1 MFIIFC
7 ISLLFGAILF
17 HSFGFSI
24 FEVSFFGALL
34 GALFV
39 LYFKSKKSLVLALA
53 VFASVSLGAMR
64 LWLIPVQDIEFGS
77 RAFTGVIRNVDE
89 RLDRELLII
98 KVDQESFDVQVT
110 LYKQT
115 NLSVGDKVSLRGTI
129 EKPED
134 FVTETGR
141 TFDYDGYLESK
152 GVEAV
157 MRNPQIKPL
166 EEGGFSFVKMAT
178 NIRANLSEIL
188 AKYIRF
194 PVDGVV
200 AGMLVGFQG
209 GIPKYL
215 SDIFRDTGTLHTLVL
230 SGYNITVLAG
240 FLGVVLRRVP
250 FRLKTLAIGFGI
262 FSLVLVSGAGVAAVR
277 AGIMGSI
284 ALFAGMTLQSYQALR
299 ALFVSM
305 LFFFFVNPQTIFVD
319 PGLHLSFLATLF
331 IITILPIFKDK
342 FLLEEEGAKAWKK
355 NLLETIILAVGLPI
369 FMLPY
374 LMYFSGSFPLVSPI
388 ANILLVPI
396 IPILMFGGLVV
407 ISTSFI
413 PLLPNIFGA
422 VVSFVGTL
430 SIKVLGFLALLPK
443 WQTPPLGGWSVLLIY
458 IILFLTLFRKDIKLY
473 FAHLRNIFT
482 KTGNTQK

>member
-7 ISLLFGAILF
+7 ISLVIGAILF
-17 HSFGFSI
+17 RNFGFSI
-24 FEVSFFGALL
+24 FEVSLCGALL

-39 LYFKSKKSLVLALA
+39 LYFKSRKSLVLALA

-64 LWLIPVQDIEFGS
+64 LWLVPVQDIEFGS
-77 RAFTGVIRNVDE
+77 RAFTGTVRSVDE
-89 RLDRELLII
+89 RLDRELLTIR
-98 KVDQESFDVQVT
+98 VDQESFDIQAT

-115 NLSVGDKVSLRGTI
+115 NLSVGDRVAVRGNI
-129 EKPED
+129 EKAED

-157 MRNPQIKPL
+157 MRNPQIKLL
-166 EEGGFSFVKMAT
+166 EEGKFSFVKMAT
-178 NIRANLSEIL
+178 NIRKSL
-188 AKYIRF
+188 AETLAHFVRF

-230 SGYNITVLAG
+230 SGYNITVLVG
-240 FLGVVLRRVP
+240 FLGIVFRRMP
-250 FRLKTLAIGFGI
+250 FRLKTLAIGAGI
-262 FSLVLVSGAGVAAVR
+262 FTLVLVSGAGVAAVR
-277 AGIMGSI
+277 AGIMGGI

-319 PGLHLSFLATLF
+319 PGLHLSFLATFF
-331 IITILPIFKDK
+331 IITILPIIKNK
-342 FLLEEEGAKAWKK
+342 FFFDEEGTKAWKK
-355 NLLETIILAVGLPI
+355 TLLETVILAVGLPI

-374 LMYFSGSFPLVSPI
+374 LMYFSGLFPLFSPV
-388 ANILLVPI
+388 ANIVLVPI

-407 ISTSFI
+407 VATSFV
-413 PLLPNIFGA
+413 PFLPNIFGA
-422 VVSFVGTL
+422 VISFVGML

-443 WQTPPLGGWSVLLIY
+443 WQTPPVGGWSVLLVY
-458 IILFLTLFRKDIKLY
+458 LFLFLIIFRKDIKLY
-473 FAHLRNIFT
+473 FAHIRNIFT
-482 KTGNTQK
+482 KTVNTRK